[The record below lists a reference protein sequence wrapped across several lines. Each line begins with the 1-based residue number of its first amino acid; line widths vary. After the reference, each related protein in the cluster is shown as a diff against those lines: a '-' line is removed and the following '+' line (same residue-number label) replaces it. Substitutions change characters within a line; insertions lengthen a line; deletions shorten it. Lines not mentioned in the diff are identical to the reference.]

1 MKSTDKFV
9 LVLVASLALLLAG
22 CGGGSSTP
30 PEPEGPT
37 PEEIAEMEAMQMR
50 AMEQKADLEEANGA
64 LDTAL
69 AATLNTQDA
78 LDAANAAHTAL
89 AAAIEA
95 AADVSA
101 ADKAMY
107 EAAASAAMVRIADAQ
122 KIFEAAEAQRMAEA
136 EEQRKMEEA
145 AKAAEMAKVG
155 KALKAALGNSP
166 LLHLDLTAP
175 NTGGASFPATG
186 GLMVNQAPRTLAA
199 DPPAV
204 TLSAGDSAG
213 SLGTWSGTN
222 YSRTNRG
229 TGVSNS
235 AVVYTNQAAPK
246 SYSIAARYATATNI
260 PASGGTYTPGTGGKG
275 VLAITANTADSNI
288 KAAMFPTAGTKTF
301 TATAPATEVLVPG
314 TYHGASG
321 TYRCSTAPCTATVT
335 ATGTSLGGTWV
346 FAHGAGAMVSVPDA
360 DYLAFGWWLNKD
372 KDGEPTA
379 ASAFY
384 STVGAAR
391 AALAGVDAIVGS
403 ATYAGKAAGKYAL
416 SNPLD
421 STGDGGHFTAD
432 ATLTAKFSG
441 TGAGI
446 TGMIDNFMAN
456 DQSVPWSV
464 ALNNRTFDAAA
475 TATDQIPGNNI
486 GSTGAI
492 TSPDNTTVT
501 PNVDDSMTTVWSID
515 GNSAPASGTWSG
527 QFYDEA
533 PSGATNDDG
542 SDVPTNVLGRFQSEF
557 GSVGS
562 MVGAFGAEKE

>member
-30 PEPEGPT
+30 AEPEGPT

-50 AMEQKADLEEANGA
+50 AMEQKADLEEANEA

-78 LDAANAAHTAL
+78 LDAANAAHMAL

-107 EAAASAAMVRIADAQ
+107 ESAASAAMVRIADAQ
-122 KIFEAAEAQRMAEA
+122 KIFEAAEAERMAME

-145 AKAAEMAKVG
+145 AKASEMAKVG
-155 KALKAALGNSP
+155 KALKAAIAAGRP
-166 LLHLDLTAP
+166 ADLTVTPTSIPMFDLDGAG
-175 NTGGASFPATG
+175 TGSDTSDALTLKKGAS
-186 GLMVNQAPRTLAA
+186 V
-199 DPPAV
+199 
-204 TLSAGDSAG
+204 G
-213 SLGTWSGTN
+213 SLGSWAGTDYAGEAGRGDAKTTGMVRVYSNQGAAKSVTFASEAGAAVHGWSPAN
-222 YSRTNRG
+222 
-229 TGVSNS
+229 GVP
-235 AVVYTNQAAPK
+235 VGDYTVDT
-246 SYSIAARYATATNI
+246 ATATQQG
-260 PASGGTYTPGTGGKG
+260 AVGG
-275 VLAITANTADSNI
+275 
-288 KAAMFPTAGTKTF
+288 FPTAGTTTYVQDKTV
-301 TATAPATEVLVPG
+301 TG
-314 TYHGASG
+314 TFMGASG
-321 TYRCSTAPCTATVT
+321 TYECTAATCTAAVT
-335 ATGTSLGGTWV
+335 TDGVNLGTGWTFTPVVGATLQQ
-346 FAHGAGAMVSVPDA
+346 PDP
-360 DYLAFGWWLNKD
+360 DYLRFGWWVRKD
-372 KDGEPTA
+372 KDGPTHA
-379 ASAFY
+379 GAFY
-384 STVGAAR
+384 STVGTAPAT
-391 AALAGVDAIVGS
+391 LSNVNAIVGS
-403 ATYAGKAAGKYAL
+403 ATYNGKAAGKFAL

-464 ALNNRTFDAAA
+464 ALNNRHLASDTVGAA
-475 TATDQIPGNNI
+475 PGNNI
-486 GSTGAI
+486 GTDGAI
-492 TSPDNTTVT
+492 TSAPDYTTAT
-501 PNVDDSMTTVWSID
+501 PNVDDSKTTVWSID

-527 QFYDEA
+527 LMYDEKPGNA
-533 PSGATNDDG
+533 PTGDG
-542 SDVPTNVLGRFQSEF
+542 SDIPTTVLGTFQSEF
-557 GSVGS
+557 GSIGS

>member
-122 KIFEAAEAQRMAEA
+122 KIFEAAEAERMAEA

-155 KALKAALGNSP
+155 KALKAALGSNP
-166 LLHLDLTAP
+166 LAHLDITP
-175 NTGGASFPATG
+175 NTGGAG
-186 GLMVNQAPRTLAA
+186 LAA
-199 DPPAV
+199 AGLTVDQTRGTLTADPGAV

-222 YSRTNRG
+222 YAHTNRG

-246 SYSIAARYATATNI
+246 SYSIATRYATAANVPT
-260 PASGGTYTPGTGGKG
+260 SGGTYTAGTGGKG
-275 VLAITANTADSNI
+275 TLSLAADSPDTKI
-288 KAAMFPTAGTKTF
+288 MADMFPTVGSKTF
-301 TATAPATEVLVPG
+301 SPAEGATEILVPG

-321 TYRCSTAPCTATVT
+321 TYRCIGTCVATVT
-335 ATGTSLGGTWV
+335 TGGGISLSDAWE
-346 FAHGAGAMVSVPDA
+346 FAHSAGAMVSVSDA

-372 KDGEPTA
+372 KDGEPTV

-384 STVGAAR
+384 STVGTAPT
-391 AALAGVDAIVGS
+391 ALSGVNAIVGS
-403 ATYAGKAAGKYAL
+403 ATYAGKAAGKFAM

-446 TGMIDNFMAN
+446 TGTIDNFMAN

-475 TATDQIPGNNI
+475 TATVPTPGNNI
-486 GSTGAI
+486 SASGAI

-501 PNVDDSMTTVWSID
+501 PNVDDSKTTIWSID

-527 QFYDEA
+527 QMYDETQ
-533 PSGATNDDG
+533 GAADDG
-542 SDVPTNVLGRFQSEF
+542 SNVPTTVLGRFQSEF

>member
-107 EAAASAAMVRIADAQ
+107 QAAASAAMVRIADAQ

-155 KALKAALGNSP
+155 KALKAALGNNP
-166 LLHLDLTAP
+166 LGHLDTTT
-175 NTGGASFPATG
+175 NTGGATFTAAG
-186 GLMVNQAPRTLAA
+186 GLSVDQTQGTLTT

-204 TLSAGDSAG
+204 TLSAGNSAG

-222 YSRTNRG
+222 YAQTNRG

-235 AVVYTNQAAPK
+235 AVVYTNQATPK
-246 SYSIAARYATATNI
+246 MYSLATRYATAGNI

-275 VLAITANTADSNI
+275 VLAINAGAADSNI

-301 TATAPATEVLVPG
+301 SATAPATEILVPG

-321 TYRCSTAPCTATVT
+321 TYRCSGTCTATVT

-372 KDGEPTA
+372 KDGEPTV

-384 STVGAAR
+384 STVGAVR
-391 AALAGVDAIVGS
+391 TALAGVNAIVGS
-403 ATYAGKAAGKYAL
+403 ATYAGKAAGKFAL

-446 TGMIDNFMAN
+446 TGTIDNFMAN
-456 DQSVPWSV
+456 DKSVPWSV
-464 ALNNRTFDAAA
+464 ALNNRTFDGAA
-475 TATDQIPGNNI
+475 TATVPTPGNNI
-486 GSTGAI
+486 SATGAI
-492 TSPDNTTVT
+492 TSLDNTTVT
-501 PNVDDSMTTVWSID
+501 PNVDDSRTTVWSID